1 MSLLWILSMHIWHW
15 CQNWRRQHQGHYF
28 RSIRTLTEQPRET
41 ADVFSRRLLFR
52 KTTINTRRCL
62 VLFLSWNITWTLLV
76 GLEHVHGNILPV
88 NWPCLWIGQDIRCSV
103 HWSSHGIMGRRFP
116 NGGLL
121 RYRKWVP
128 QPVGDVNKQGS
139 WDSPPIGGELDS
151 DNNNISQLLRDT
163 FSVSQQP
170 PIWEPPSHYSTS

>member
-15 CQNWRRQHQGHYF
+15 WQNWRRQHQGHYF

-103 HWSSHGIMGRRFP
+103 HWSSSAVFMSIIVNHW
-116 NGGLL
+116 LCSS
-121 RYRKWVP
+121 RY
-128 QPVGDVNKQGS
+128 DVIPA
-139 WDSPPIGGELDS
+139 D
-151 DNNNISQLLRDT
+151 
-163 FSVSQQP
+163 FM
-170 PIWEPPSHYSTS
+170 SHKFLI

>member
-15 CQNWRRQHQGHYF
+15 WQNWRLWYQGHYF

-103 HWSSHGIMGRRFP
+103 HWSSHGSSSAVFMSLIV
-116 NGGLL
+116 NHWLCSS
-121 RYRKWVP
+121 RY
-128 QPVGDVNKQGS
+128 DVIPA
-139 WDSPPIGGELDS
+139 D
-151 DNNNISQLLRDT
+151 
-163 FSVSQQP
+163 FM
-170 PIWEPPSHYSTS
+170 SHKFLI

>member
-15 CQNWRRQHQGHYF
+15 WQNWRRHHQGHYF

-116 NGGLL
+116 DGGLL
-121 RYRKWVP
+121 RYRKWVT
-128 QPVGDVNKQGS
+128 QQLGDVIVFTN
-139 WDSPPIGGELDS
+139 SPPIGLTRYQLTNHQVGIVS
-151 DNNNISQLLRDT
+151 DVQALSENL
-163 FSVSQQP
+163 
-170 PIWEPPSHYSTS
+170 Y